1 MRQKM
6 SDEKKD
12 QKFTRDQAAAIM
24 PKLKGLKVE
33 IIELKGGI
41 SNKLYRVKASDGGDY
56 VFRLYGERTEMFV
69 DRDIEMKAM
78 QSLQPLNISPG
89 VVVYLPEKRVTVI
102 EFIDAIT
109 LKNEDFLK
117 EDLWE
122 KIIRPI
128 RIIHNSNINISKV
141 FDPIEEVR
149 RFYNIFKDMNLN
161 YPEFDIEGIINILA
175 EIDKTAAVPR
185 DDFVLCHNDLLAD
198 NFMLNNN
205 KERSG
210 EPMFIIDWEYAGMS
224 TPYYEI
230 ADMFQEILVPR
241 DIEIR
246 LLEIY
251 WGNRDME
258 KHVYMTDLFKPFPD
272 TFWFLWSMI
281 QLNTSK
287 IKFDYYNYGK
297 EKFEN
302 ALVNVDYLRENYQV
316 KI

>member
-1 MRQKM
+1 MG
-6 SDEKKD
+6 SEKKD
-12 QKFTRDQAAAIM
+12 RKFTGDQAAVIM
-24 PKLKGLKVE
+24 PQLKGLELE

-41 SNKLYRVKASDGGDY
+41 TNKLYRVKASDGGDY
-56 VFRLYGERTEMFV
+56 VFRLYGEKTEMFV

-78 QSLQPLNISPG
+78 QALQPLKISPG
-89 VVVYLPEKRVTVI
+89 VIVYLPEKRVTVI
-102 EFIDAIT
+102 EFINAYT

-122 KIIRPI
+122 KIVRPV
-128 RIIHNSNINISKV
+128 RILHDSSINISKV
-141 FDPIEEVR
+141 FDTIEEVR
-149 RFYNIFKDMNLN
+149 RLYKIFKDMNLK
-161 YPEFDIEGIINILA
+161 YPEFDIEGIIDVLV
-175 EIDKTAAVPR
+175 EIDKTASVPR
-185 DDFVLCHNDLLAD
+185 GEFVLCHNDLLAD
-198 NFMLNNN
+198 NFMLIDDS
-205 KERSG
+205 EGPG
-210 EPMFIIDWEYAGMS
+210 EPMYIIDWEYAGMN

-241 DIEIR
+241 DVELK

-272 TFWFLWSMI
+272 IFWFLWSMI

-302 ALVNVDYLRENYQV
+302 ALSNIDYLRKYYRL

>member
-1 MRQKM
+1 
-6 SDEKKD
+6 
-12 QKFTRDQAAAIM
+12 M
-24 PKLKGLKVE
+24 PQLKGLELE

-41 SNKLYRVKASDGGDY
+41 SNKLFRVKASDGGDY
-56 VFRLYGERTEMFV
+56 VFRLFGEKTEMFV

-78 QSLQPLNISPG
+78 QSLQPLKILPG
-89 VVVYLPEKRVTVI
+89 VVVYLPGKRVTVI
-102 EFIDAIT
+102 EFIDAYT

-117 EDLWE
+117 EHLWE
-122 KIIRPI
+122 KIIHPI
-128 RIIHNSNINISKV
+128 RIVHDSSINISKV

-149 RFYNIFKDMNLN
+149 RFYKIFNDMNLK
-161 YPEFDIEGIINILA
+161 YPEFDIEGTINILV
-175 EIDKTAAVPR
+175 EIDKIASVPR

-198 NFMLNNN
+198 NFMLNND

-241 DIEIR
+241 DIELK

-272 TFWFLWSMI
+272 IFWFFWSMI

-297 EKFEN
+297 DKFEN
-302 ALVNVDYLRENYQV
+302 ALGNIDHLRENYRV
-316 KI
+316 EI

>member
-1 MRQKM
+1 MG
-6 SDEKKD
+6 SGKKD
-12 QKFTRDQAAAIM
+12 KILTRDQAAAIM
-24 PKLKGLKVE
+24 PQLKGLELE

-41 SNKLYRVKASDGGDY
+41 TNKLYRVKASNGGDY
-56 VFRLYGERTEMFV
+56 VFRLFGEKTEMFV

-78 QSLQPLNISPG
+78 QSLQPLKISPG

-102 EFIDAIT
+102 EFIDAYT
-109 LKNEDFLK
+109 LKNDDFLK
-117 EDLWE
+117 EGLWE

-128 RIIHNSNINISKV
+128 RIVHDSSINIAKV
-141 FDPIEEVR
+141 FDPIEEVM
-149 RFYNIFKDMNLN
+149 RFYKIFKDMNLN
-161 YPEFDIEGIINILA
+161 YPEFDIEGTINILV
-175 EIDKTAAVPR
+175 EIDKTASVPR

-198 NFMLNNN
+198 NFMLINDS
-205 KERSG
+205 ERPG
-210 EPMFIIDWEYAGMS
+210 EHMYIIDWEYAGMN

-230 ADMFQEILVPR
+230 ADMFQEILVSR
-241 DIEIR
+241 DIELK

-272 TFWFLWSMI
+272 IFWFLWSMI

-302 ALVNVDYLRENYQV
+302 ALSNVDYVREYYHV